1 MPGRVRL
8 CGVHNR
14 GVHAQVSTVG
24 MAQSTWLP
32 GVRVPD
38 VNVGSVAEAAGMRRG
53 DIIARLDGQ
62 DVLPAPTAVQAVI
75 QAIQ

>member
-1 MPGRVRL
+1 
-8 CGVHNR
+8 
-14 GVHAQVSTVG
+14 

-38 VNVGSVAEAAGMRRG
+38 VNVGSVAEVAGVRRG